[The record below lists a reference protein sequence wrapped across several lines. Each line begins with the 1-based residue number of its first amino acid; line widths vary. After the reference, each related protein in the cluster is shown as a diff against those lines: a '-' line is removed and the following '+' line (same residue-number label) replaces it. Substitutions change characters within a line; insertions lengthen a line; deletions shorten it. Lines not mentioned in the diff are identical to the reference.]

1 MKKSSSYKTKGKSL
15 SVSINRKKEKREI
28 KEYMKNEQSTT
39 LQEKEELLI
48 PKFYYPKMHRR
59 NFQIEG
65 HCGTVLRK

>member
-39 LQEKEELLI
+39 LQEKVE
-48 PKFYYPKMHRR
+48 
-59 NFQIEG
+59 
-65 HCGTVLRK
+65 